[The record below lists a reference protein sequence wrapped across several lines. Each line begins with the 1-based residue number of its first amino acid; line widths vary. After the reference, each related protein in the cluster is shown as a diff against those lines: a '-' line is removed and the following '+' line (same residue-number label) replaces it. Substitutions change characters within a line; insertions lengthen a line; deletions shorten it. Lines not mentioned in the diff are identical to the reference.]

1 MPLAPIKA
9 AILPLLKKDGL
20 PEISREI
27 LAELQLEY
35 SVQYDEK
42 DAIGKR
48 YRRHDAIGTP
58 FCITV
63 DFQTKTDGTVTL
75 RNRDTMEQIRIRR
88 EDLVGELSKHLSMSS
103 LLKK

>member
-1 MPLAPIKA
+1 M
-9 AILPLLKKDGL
+9 
-20 PEISREI
+20 
-27 LAELQLEY
+27 QLEY

-63 DFQTKTDGTVTL
+63 DFQTKEDGTVTL
-75 RNRDTMEQIRIRR
+75 RNRDTMQQERIKR
-88 EDLVGELSKHLSMSS
+88 EDLASELAKHLNMSN

>member
-9 AILPLLKKDGL
+9 AILPLVKKDGL

-27 LAELQLEY
+27 LSELQLEY

-63 DFQTKTDGTVTL
+63 DFQTKEDGTVTL
-75 RNRDTMEQIRIRR
+75 RNRDTMQQERIKR
-88 EDLVGELSKHLSMSS
+88 EDLASELSKYLNISN